1 VPGYHRTVPPRTFRN
16 PKPRTKIR
24 TFDLSPTEGPAGSL
38 KQAVP
43 ACFRDA
49 AANNQTTLRGAV
61 KIGDRS
67 NGPKIRSKQ
76 PLHRTKDDDEYDW
89 DDAEQDILFILSR
102 RDKADRSLARSA
114 WERAPPKNPSRR
126 VRYDQAQLIR
136 EVFLVVMDR
145 FLEPARYR
153 HVVPYGTA
161 FFGGGAVQGTSCQA
175 TVRTVPPGHLA
186 TGFRAGPAKIR
197 NLRPRTDH
205 GAVPSRPG

>member
-1 VPGYHRTVPPRTFRN
+1 MVQRYVRNNRCTGRRTTTSMIWMMLNKTYCSSCPG
-16 PKPRTKIR
+16 
-24 TFDLSPTEGPAGSL
+24 G
-38 KQAVP
+38 
-43 ACFRDA
+43 
-49 AANNQTTLRGAV
+49 
-61 KIGDRS
+61 
-67 NGPKIRSKQ
+67 
-76 PLHRTKDDDEYDW
+76 
-89 DDAEQDILFILSR
+89 
-102 RDKADRSLARSA
+102 DKADRSLARSA
-114 WERAPPKNPSRR
+114 WERAPRKNPSRR